1 MKDFNGET
9 YLSDQQTKTQSII
22 EKKSTH
28 SRISLGNIFHKSNQ
42 LKTPSPVADIPEVKH
57 DKTIVNTA
65 SSWSLSTNGESNRH
79 KKSSKHRSHVE
90 SYDLSQ
96 KTNISQH
103 KKTSD
108 NIKSSAKSKL
118 VLENVKK
125 MINDQNIHQQHYHDT
140 RQKESARL

>member
-1 MKDFNGET
+1 MKDKDFSNEI
-9 YLSDQQTKTQSII
+9 YLSDQQSII

-28 SRISLGNIFHKSNQ
+28 SRLSLEKIFHKSNQ

-57 DKTIVNTA
+57 DKTIVNTS
-65 SSWSLSTNGESNRH
+65 SSWSLSTNSESNRH

-90 SYDLSQ
+90 SDDLNTSQ
-96 KTNISQH
+96 KTSG
-103 KKTSD
+103 

-125 MINDQNIHQQHYHDT
+125 MINDQNIHQQRYHDT
-140 RQKESARL
+140 GQKESARL